1 MENKNKE
8 KQVLNMLGLARRA
21 NKLITGQELVLS
33 AIRANKAQIV
43 FMANDCGKSTQ
54 KKFTD
59 KCKSYG
65 VALTTEFTKQ
75 ELSGAIG
82 AKRSLIAITDP
93 GFGKKI
99 HQLLFS

>member
-43 FMANDCGKSTQ
+43 FMARSEEHT
-54 KKFTD
+54 
-59 KCKSYG
+59 S
-65 VALTTEFTKQ
+65 
-75 ELSGAIG
+75 ELQS
-82 AKRSLIAITDP
+82 R
-93 GFGKKI
+93 
-99 HQLLFS
+99 